1 MKKLIF
7 SIATAIAVVF
17 SGCGGGGSDGA
28 FISSS
33 ENNFTGIFVDDVV
46 AGLTYECSSGKTD
59 VTNTK
64 GEYTCPTGDSVTFS
78 VGGFVLGT
86 TEASDVITPYSLVK
100 NNTIKAVNIARLLQ
114 GLDDDGDP
122 SNGITL
128 QKDKVA
134 LFKGKAKDNFNFE
147 EKFDSF
153 FDDLPEITPPSPQKA
168 KEHMDKAIANKG
180 VYIDG
185 NLFEDE
191 NAKLITL
198 HQELLLTNSKQLK
211 RFKTFNK
218 DTASSNIKGMVTKDS
233 KIYFFA
239 YDYASTSTSVYEYDL
254 EKKEY
259 KTIYSFNGIYSDYDM
274 KLAISDTNLY
284 ISKVE
289 YNQILN
295 THTSKIITYNLTTKA
310 LSTKTLEDDF
320 RVRDLFVLNNELF
333 YFVEN
338 DSDNTYWIYSN
349 LTDTSITN
357 DHFTSDFSNIVEFNN
372 SIYFKNNGI
381 HQLKKENDTY
391 SVSEITNVSVDSIY
405 VGSDYLYYKY
415 NNTSG
420 YKIGKIDSSNNLT
433 EVYDGY
439 INTSLRIIDNKIFFM
454 HSFTINYID
463 KDGNN
468 NPISGF
474 TSNSG
479 SIYLLEVLNGYLYFI
494 HKVEDTSTLYKTN
507 GISTQSV
514 QEFNSFNFYD
524 QFEIHD
530 FITKDNA
537 LYLLIVDKQYG
548 EEIFKIT
555 DSAIELE
562 LDFNKNQQ
570 HSSYVSDLSEANGLY
585 YFFADDGETQ
595 SQLYKSDKTLA
606 GTKMI
611 KEVSTGQYTNLNLRM
626 ADEGSPYPYIVIGEN
641 IYYANT
647 RTNSLLNRCDLNLEN
662 CEVIDNSTT
671 VRTIIKTGSDS
682 FYYTDRNSSAIHK
695 SDTSLINND
704 SAYDL
709 DNIQTQVVFNN
720 KIYIINSNWDD
731 NVIYVL
737 DMKTDTLSK
746 IDFSD
751 YIYNGLFY
759 IANDAL
765 YLSLNNSK
773 LYKLEDNSFKEVA
786 LTYENDYS
794 TRLFFTANDKLFS
807 ISSDKVEPDK
817 QRLEENSTY
826 YVWQINSDNTVK
838 KQDLELSLVEIST
851 NRGYIS
857 RQKEGVY
864 ISVTDI
870 QATSCENK
878 VIFINGTESRDLYT
892 ARYATYKEGESYLCF
907 GYDG

>member
-391 SVSEITNVSVDSIY
+391 SVSEITNDSVYSIY
-405 VGSDYLYYKY
+405 VGSDYLFY
-415 NNTSG
+415 NNG
-420 YKIGKIDSSNNLT
+420 DKVAKIDSSNNLT
-433 EVYDGY
+433 DVSNEY
-439 INTSLRIIDNKIFFM
+439 INASLKIIDNKIFFKN
-454 HSFTINYID
+454 SYTINYID
-463 KDGNN
+463 NDGNN

-474 TSNSG
+474 TSDSG

-494 HKVEDTSTLYKTN
+494 HQLGDTSTLYKTN
-507 GISTQSV
+507 GTSTQSV
-514 QEFNSFNFYD
+514 QEFNSFYD
-524 QFEIHD
+524 YYQYDIHD
-530 FITKDNA
+530 FITKNNA
-537 LYLLIVDKQYG
+537 LYLLIRDKQYG
-548 EEIFKIT
+548 KEIFKIT

-562 LDFNKNQQ
+562 LDFNKNPQD
-570 HSSYVSDLSEANGLY
+570 SSHVSDLSEANGLY

-611 KEVSTGQYTNLNLRM
+611 KEVSTGQYTNLNLKK

-647 RTNSLLNRCDLNLEN
+647 RTDSLLNRCDLNLEN
-662 CEVIDNSTT
+662 CEVIDNSTV

-682 FYYTDRNSSAIHK
+682 FYYTDKNSSDIHK
-695 SDTSLINND
+695 SDTSLITNTN
-704 SAYDL
+704 AYELHNIL
-709 DNIQTQVVFNN
+709 DQVVFDN
-720 KIYIINSNWDD
+720 KIYIINSDWEYNG
-731 NVIYVL
+731 IYVL

-746 IDFSD
+746 IDFSENIND
-751 YIYNGLFY
+751 GLFY

-765 YLSLNNSK
+765 YLSLYNSE
-773 LYKLEDNSFKEVA
+773 LYKLEDNSFNEVA

-794 TRLFFTANDKLFS
+794 TRLFFTADDKLFA
-807 ISSDKVEPDK
+807 ISSDKVDMAGM
-817 QRLEENSTY
+817 RLEENSTY

-838 KQDLELSLVEIST
+838 KQDLELSLAEIST
-851 NRGYIS
+851 NRDYIS
-857 RQKEGVY
+857 RQKEGAY
-864 ISVTDI
+864 IGVTDI
-870 QATSCENK
+870 QATSCEDK

-907 GYDG
+907 GGVR

>member
-64 GEYTCPTGDSVTFS
+64 GEYTCPTGDTVTFS

-86 TEASDVITPYSLVK
+86 TEASDVITPYSLVQ
-100 NNTIKAVNIARLLQ
+100 NDTLKAVNIARLLQ

-198 HQELLLTNSKQLK
+198 QQELLLTNSKQLK
-211 RFKTFNK
+211 IFKTFDK
-218 DTASSNIKGMVTKDS
+218 DTASSHIEGMVTKDS

-289 YNQILN
+289 HNQILK
-295 THTSKIITYNLTTKA
+295 TYTSKIITYNLTTKA
-310 LSTKTLEDDF
+310 LSTKTLKDDF

-357 DHFTSDFSNIVEFNN
+357 DHFTSNFSNIVEFNN
-372 SIYFKNNGI
+372 SIYFKNDDGI

-391 SVSEITNVSVDSIY
+391 SVNEITNDSAYSIY
-405 VGSDYLYYKY
+405 VGSDYLYY
-415 NNTSG
+415 NNGS
-420 YKIGKIDSSNNLT
+420 KVAKIDSSNNLT
-433 EVYDGY
+433 DVSNEY
-439 INTSLRIIDNKIFFM
+439 INASLKIIDNKIFFKN
-454 HSFTINYID
+454 SYTINYID
-463 KDGNN
+463 NDGNN

-474 TSNSG
+474 TSDSG

-494 HKVEDTSTLYKTN
+494 HKDGDTSTLYKTN
-507 GISTQSV
+507 GTSTQSV
-514 QEFNSFNFYD
+514 QEFNSFYD
-524 QFEIHD
+524 YYQYDIHD
-530 FITKDNA
+530 FITKNNA
-537 LYLLIVDKQYG
+537 LYLLIRDKQYG
-548 EEIFKIT
+548 KEIFKIT

-562 LDFNKNQQ
+562 LDFNKNPQD
-570 HSSYVSDLSEANGLY
+570 SSHVSDLSEANGLY

-611 KEVSTGQYTNLNLRM
+611 KEVSTGQYTNLNLM
-626 ADEGSPYPYIVIGEN
+626 KADEGSPYPYIVIGEN

-647 RTNSLLNRCDLNLEN
+647 RTDSLLNRCDLNLEN
-662 CEVIDNSTT
+662 CEVIDNSTV

-695 SDTSLINND
+695 SDTSLITNTN
-704 SAYDL
+704 AYELHNIL
-709 DNIQTQVVFNN
+709 DQVVFDN
-720 KIYIINSNWDD
+720 KIYIINSDWEYNG
-731 NVIYVL
+731 IYVL

-746 IDFSD
+746 IDFSENIND
-751 YIYNGLFY
+751 GLFY

-765 YLSLNNSK
+765 YLSLYNTN
-773 LYKLEDNSFKEVA
+773 LYKLEDNSFNEVA

-794 TRLFFTANDKLFS
+794 TRLFFTADDKLFA
-807 ISSDKVEPDK
+807 ISSDKVDMAGM
-817 QRLEENSTY
+817 RLEENSTY
-826 YVWQINSDNTVK
+826 YIWQINSDNTVK
-838 KQDLELSLVEIST
+838 KQELELSLATIST
-851 NRGYIS
+851 NRDYIS
-857 RQKEGVY
+857 RQKEGAY
-864 ISVTDI
+864 IGVTDI
-870 QATSCENK
+870 QATSCEDK

-907 GYDG
+907 GGDR